1 MLDGLRI
8 MSKNIFG
15 RAILA
20 AFAGLIVVGFGFF
33 GIRDVFTNFRANQ
46 LAKVGD
52 AEIGVAQYRSEYQT
66 ALQRIQRQAKRAITN
81 DEARQIGLD
90 RQVLSQL
97 LTGAALDQDAKRLGL
112 ALSDAD
118 IATTIKAEKMF
129 AGPTGAFD
137 QARMNEILRDN
148 GYTETAYI
156 REQRQT
162 ALRQQ
167 IAEAVTGGLKTP
179 GVLLAAVN
187 TFTNESRKAD
197 YFVLPAPDLSKA
209 PAARRRC
216 RAGLLR
222 HAQGQLSHAGIPQ
235 GDGSRRGAGR
245 CRENAANLRQF
256 GEEGL

>member
-167 IAEAVTGGLKTP
+167 IAEAVTGG
-179 GVLLAAVN
+179 AEN
-187 TFTNESRKAD
+187 
-197 YFVLPAPDLSKA
+197 
-209 PAARRRC
+209 ARRAPRC
-216 RAGLLR
+216 RQHLHQREPEGRLFRPAGARPLQGARPRRRRRAVLLR

-235 GDGSRRGAGR
+235 GDGSRRRARR
-245 CRENAANLRQF
+245 CRENAADL
-256 GEEGL
+256 G